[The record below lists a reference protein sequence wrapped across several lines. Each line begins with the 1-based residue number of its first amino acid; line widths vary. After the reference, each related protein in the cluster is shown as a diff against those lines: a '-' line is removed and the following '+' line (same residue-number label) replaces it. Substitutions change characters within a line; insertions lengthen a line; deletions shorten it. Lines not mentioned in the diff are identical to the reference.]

1 MNAAAPYFRIFN
13 AVTQGK
19 KFDPEGHFVRRWL
32 PELANVPNKSIHTP
46 WEMSAG
52 IYPNPVWSSAFTGTR
67 RSCACENANP
77 SMSLL
82 VMRQRQANACV

>member
-1 MNAAAPYFRIFN
+1 
-13 AVTQGK
+13 
-19 KFDPEGHFVRRWL
+19 VRRWL

-67 RSCACENANP
+67 LWSCACENANP
-77 SMSLL
+77 SLSLL
-82 VMRQRQANACV
+82 V